1 MEKRMAHRNNPEWLK
16 KAVFY
21 QIYPQSYYD
30 SNDDGIGDIPGIIQ
44 KLDYLESLGVTGLW
58 LNPCFVSPFSDAGY
72 DVADYR
78 KVAPRYGTNDDLK
91 QLFTEAGKRGIK
103 VLLDLVPGHTSME
116 HPWFQAAARADWNE
130 FSDYYIWNNSIWEV
144 PQYDLPIVR
153 GYGNRDGGYI
163 TNFFYTQPALNFGF
177 THPDKNLS
185 WMQPVDASGPQK
197 VRREIRDIMQFWLE
211 MGASGFRVDMAASL
225 VKRDPE
231 KIETARFWT
240 WIREWMDAEYP
251 EAVIISEWGHPD
263 QAIPAGFHMDFLLG
277 FDNPGVVSLFRK
289 RGNGAWR
296 DPYGWP
302 FFDEGGHGDIRQFVD
317 MYINYLDKVGD
328 QGYMAFLTGNHDENP
343 RLANG
348 KSTAM
353 LKLIYLFMLT
363 MPGTPFIYYGDE
375 IGMQYRKLPSKEG
388 GYERTGVRTPMQ
400 WANTTNAG
408 FSNAPAE
415 MLYLP
420 VSDAPDRPTVAEQEA
435 EPDSLLNRVRS
446 LIRTRKALPAL
457 QADGGFKVVYAESG
471 KLPFVYLREKAG
483 QKLLVALNPS
493 DKEVSLDL
501 PEGTLERAPEVLDVP
516 ERASLV
522 HAGDGWR
529 LTLGPISG
537 AMYKVN

>member
-1 MEKRMAHRNNPEWLK
+1 MAHRNNPEWLK

-30 SNDDGIGDIPGIIQ
+30 SNDDGIGDIPGIIR

-58 LNPCFVSPFSDAGY
+58 INPCFVSPFSDAGY

-91 QLFTEAGKRGIK
+91 RLFTEAGKRGIR

-116 HPWFQAAARADWNE
+116 HPWFQASARADRNE
-130 FSDYYIWNNSIWEV
+130 FTDYYIWNNSIWEV

-153 GYGNRDGGYI
+153 GYGDRDGGYI

-177 THPDKNLS
+177 THPDKDLS
-185 WMQPVDASGPQK
+185 WMQPVDAPGPQK
-197 VRREIRDIMQFWLE
+197 VRQEIRDIMQFWLE

-225 VKRDPE
+225 VKRDPD
-231 KIETARFWT
+231 KVETARFWT

-251 EAVIISEWGHPD
+251 DAVIIAEWGHPD

-277 FDNPGVVSLFRK
+277 FDNPGIVSLFRK
-289 RGNGAWR
+289 RGHGAWR

-302 FFDEGGHGDIRQFVD
+302 FFSEGGHGDIRQFID
-317 MYINYLDKVGD
+317 MYVNYLNKVGD

-353 LKLIYLFMLT
+353 LKLIYLFLLT

-375 IGMQYRKLPSKEG
+375 IGMQYRNLPSKEG

-400 WANTTNAG
+400 WADTKNAG
-408 FSNAPAE
+408 FSNAPADK
-415 MLYLP
+415 LYLP
-420 VSDAPDRPTVAEQEA
+420 VSNAPDRPTVAEQEA
-435 EPDSLLNRVRS
+435 DPDSLLNRVRS

-483 QKLLVALNPS
+483 QKIMVALNPS
-493 DKEVSLDL
+493 DKEVSVDL
-501 PEGTLERAPEVLDVP
+501 PDKTLESTPEALDVP
-516 ERASLV
+516 ERTSLI
-522 HAGDGWR
+522 HMDNGWR
-529 LTLGPISG
+529 LTLGPVSG

>member
-1 MEKRMAHRNNPEWLK
+1 MAHRNNPEWLK

-30 SNDDGIGDIPGIIQ
+30 SNDDGIGDIPGIIR

-91 QLFTEAGKRGIK
+91 QLFTEAGERGIR
-103 VLLDLVPGHTSME
+103 VLLDLVPGHTSIE
-116 HPWFQAAARADWNE
+116 HPWFQVSARAERND
-130 FSDYYIWNNSIWEV
+130 FTDYYIWNTSIWEV
-144 PQYDLPIVR
+144 PQSDLPIVR
-153 GYGNRDGGYI
+153 GYGDRDGGYI

-185 WMQPVDASGPQK
+185 WMQPVDAPGPQK
-197 VRREIRDIMQFWLE
+197 VRQEIRDIMQFWLE

-225 VKRDPE
+225 VKRDPD

-251 EAVIISEWGHPD
+251 EAVIIAEWGHPD

-277 FDNPGVVSLFRK
+277 FDNPGIVSLFRK
-289 RGNGAWR
+289 RGVGAWR

-302 FFDEGGHGDIRQFVD
+302 FFDESGHGDIRQFVD
-317 MYINYLDKVGD
+317 MYVNYLSKVGN
-328 QGYMAFLTGNHDENP
+328 QGYMALLTGNHDEHP

-348 KSTAM
+348 KSMAM
-353 LKLIYLFMLT
+353 LKLIHLFLLT

-388 GYERTGVRTPMQ
+388 GYERTGARTPMQ
-400 WANTTNAG
+400 WANTKNAG
-408 FSNAPAE
+408 FSNAPADK
-415 MLYLP
+415 LYLP
-420 VSDAPDRPTVAEQEA
+420 VSEAPGRPTVAAQESD
-435 EPDSLLNRVRS
+435 PDSLLNRVRS

-457 QADGGFKVVYAESG
+457 QADGDFKVIYAESG

-483 QKLLVALNPS
+483 QKLMVALNPS
-493 DKEVSLDL
+493 DKAVSVDL
-501 PEGTLERAPEVLDVP
+501 PEGTMETVP
-516 ERASLV
+516 EAIDTQESASMV
-522 HAGDGWR
+522 QTDSGWR
-529 LTLGPISG
+529 LTLGPVSG

>member
-1 MEKRMAHRNNPEWLK
+1 MAHRNNPEWLK

-30 SNDDGIGDIPGIIQ
+30 SNDDGIGDIPGIIR

-91 QLFTEAGKRGIK
+91 QLFTEAGERGIR
-103 VLLDLVPGHTSME
+103 VLLDLVPGHTSIE
-116 HPWFQAAARADWNE
+116 HPWFQVSARAERND
-130 FSDYYIWNNSIWEV
+130 FTDYYIWNTSIWEV
-144 PQYDLPIVR
+144 PQSDLPIVR
-153 GYGNRDGGYI
+153 GYGDRDGGYI

-185 WMQPVDASGPQK
+185 WMQPVDAPGPQK
-197 VRREIRDIMQFWLE
+197 VRQEIRDIMQFWLE

-225 VKRDPE
+225 VKRDPD

-251 EAVIISEWGHPD
+251 EAVIIAEWGHPD

-277 FDNPGVVSLFRK
+277 FDNPGIVSLFRK
-289 RGNGAWR
+289 RGVGAWR

-302 FFDEGGHGDIRQFVD
+302 FFDESGHGDIRQFVD
-317 MYINYLDKVGD
+317 MYVNYLSKVGN
-328 QGYMAFLTGNHDENP
+328 QGYMALLTGNHDEHP

-348 KSTAM
+348 KSMAM
-353 LKLIYLFMLT
+353 LKLIHLFLLT

-388 GYERTGVRTPMQ
+388 GYERTGARTPMQ
-400 WANTTNAG
+400 WANAKNAG
-408 FSNAPAE
+408 FSNAPADK
-415 MLYLP
+415 LYLP
-420 VSDAPDRPTVAEQEA
+420 VSEAPGRPTVAAQESD
-435 EPDSLLNRVRS
+435 PDSLLNRVRS

-457 QADGGFKVVYAESG
+457 QADGDFKVIYAESG

-483 QKLLVALNPS
+483 QKLMVALNPS
-493 DKEVSLDL
+493 DKAVSVDL
-501 PEGTLERAPEVLDVP
+501 PEGTMETVP
-516 ERASLV
+516 EAIDTQESASMV
-522 HAGDGWR
+522 QTDSGWR
-529 LTLGPISG
+529 LTLGPVSG

>member
-1 MEKRMAHRNNPEWLK
+1 MTHHKNPEWLQ

-21 QIYPQSYYD
+21 QIYPQSFCD
-30 SNDDGIGDIPGIIQ
+30 TNDDGIGDIPGIIQ
-44 KLDYLESLGVTGLW
+44 KLNYLESLGVTGLW

-91 QLFTEAGKRGIK
+91 RLFSEAKKRGLH
-103 VLLDLVPGHTSME
+103 VLLDLVPGHTSIE
-116 HPWFQAAARADWNE
+116 HHWFQAAAKHERND
-130 FSDYYIWNNSIWEV
+130 FTDYYIWNNSIWEV
-144 PQYDLPIVR
+144 PQNDLPIVR

-163 TNFFYTQPALNFGF
+163 TNFFYSQPALNYGF
-177 THPDKNLS
+177 AQPDSRLS
-185 WMQPVDASGPQK
+185 WMQPVDAPGPQK

-231 KIETARFWT
+231 KIETARFWR
-240 WIREWMDAEYP
+240 WIREWMDEAYP
-251 EAVIISEWGHPD
+251 NAVIISEWGHPD

-289 RGNGAWR
+289 RGEGAWR

-302 FFDEGGHGDIRQFVD
+302 FFSEGGHGDIRQFID
-317 MYINYLDKVGD
+317 MYEDYLTKVGD
-328 QGYMAFLTGNHDENP
+328 QGYMALITGNHDDHP

-353 LKLIYLFMLT
+353 LKLIYLFLLT

-375 IGMQYRKLPSKEG
+375 IGMQYRDLPSKEG
-388 GYERTGVRTPMQ
+388 GYQRTGVRTPMQ
-400 WANTTNAG
+400 WANTKNAG
-408 FSNAPAE
+408 FSNAPADK
-415 MLYLP
+415 LYLP
-420 VSDAPDRPTVAEQEA
+420 VSDAPDRPTVADQEA
-435 EPDSLLNRVRS
+435 DPDSLLNRVRV

-457 QADGGFKVVYAESG
+457 GADGGYKTVYAESG

-483 QKLLVALNPS
+483 QKVLVALNPS
-493 DKEVSLDL
+493 DREVSVDL
-501 PEGTLERAPEVLDVP
+501 PEKAVENPPETIDVP
-516 ERASLV
+516 ES
-522 HAGDGWR
+522 AGLDKTNRDWR
-529 LTLGPISG
+529 LTLGPVSG
-537 AMYKVN
+537 AIYKIG

>member
-1 MEKRMAHRNNPEWLK
+1 MAHRNNPEWLK

-30 SNDDGIGDIPGIIQ
+30 SNDDGIGDIPGIIR

-91 QLFTEAGKRGIK
+91 QLFTEAGERGIR
-103 VLLDLVPGHTSME
+103 VLLDLVPGHTSIE
-116 HPWFQAAARADWNE
+116 HPWFQASARAERND
-130 FSDYYIWNNSIWEV
+130 FTDYYIWNTSIWEV
-144 PQYDLPIVR
+144 PQSDLPIVR
-153 GYGNRDGGYI
+153 GYGDRDGGYI

-185 WMQPVDASGPQK
+185 WMQPVDAPGPQK
-197 VRREIRDIMQFWLE
+197 VRQEIRDIMQFWLE

-225 VKRDPE
+225 VKRDPD

-251 EAVIISEWGHPD
+251 EAVIIAEWGHPD

-277 FDNPGVVSLFRK
+277 FDNPGIVSLFRK
-289 RGNGAWR
+289 RGVGAWR

-302 FFDEGGHGDIRQFVD
+302 FFDESGHGDIRQFVD
-317 MYINYLDKVGD
+317 MYVNYLSKVGN
-328 QGYMAFLTGNHDENP
+328 QGYMALLTGNHDEHP

-348 KSTAM
+348 KSMAM
-353 LKLIYLFMLT
+353 LKLIHLFLLT

-388 GYERTGVRTPMQ
+388 GYERTGARTPMQ
-400 WANTTNAG
+400 WANAKNAG
-408 FSNAPAE
+408 FSNAPADK
-415 MLYLP
+415 LYLP
-420 VSDAPDRPTVAEQEA
+420 VSEAPGRPTVAAQESD
-435 EPDSLLNRVRS
+435 PDSLLNRVRS

-457 QADGGFKVVYAESG
+457 QADGDFKVIYAESG

-483 QKLLVALNPS
+483 QKLMVALNPS
-493 DKEVSLDL
+493 DKAVSVDL
-501 PEGTLERAPEVLDVP
+501 PEGTMETVP
-516 ERASLV
+516 EAIDTQESASMV
-522 HAGDGWR
+522 QTDSGWR
-529 LTLGPISG
+529 LTLGPVSG

>member
-1 MEKRMAHRNNPEWLK
+1 MAHRNNPEWLK

-375 IGMQYRKLPSKEG
+375 IGMQYRKLASKEG

-415 MLYLP
+415 KLYLP

-435 EPDSLLNRVRS
+435 DPDSLLNRVRS

-493 DKEVSLDL
+493 NREVSVDL
-501 PEGTLERAPEVLDVP
+501 PEGTLESTPEAIDAPE
-516 ERASLV
+516 RSSLV